1 DPMPERVVSLANE
14 VSDLATDKLR
24 AIERV
29 ANQTQML
36 ALNARIQAAHAGER
50 GAAFSVVSEE
60 VGQVAGHV
68 KELSEG
74 LSDELRPRISQL
86 DQLGRALTL
95 AVPGQRA
102 TDLALYAVELI
113 DRNLYERTCDVRWWA
128 TDSAVVDVCTD
139 PTAEGAVPH
148 ACHRLGVILS
158 SYTVYLDLWVAD
170 RNGRVIAHG
179 RPDRYRGVIGSD
191 VSNERWFQ
199 QAMATRSGEDFAVDD
214 IMRLQHLDNESVA
227 TYATAIRAGAENH
240 GQAIGALG
248 IFFDWGPQAQGI
260 VEGLRFNDDER
271 SRTRAMLL
279 DANHRVIASTGN
291 EGLLTERFPLKE
303 DGREGGY
310 YTDGNKIIGFHRTPG
325 YETYEG
331 LGWLGCIVQERAA
344 PQD

>member
-1 DPMPERVVSLANE
+1 MPQRVVHLANE
-14 VSDLATDKLR
+14 VSELATEKLR

-68 KELSEG
+68 KALSEG
-74 LSDELRPRISQL
+74 LSEELAPRVGEI
-86 DQLGRALTL
+86 DRLGRDLVES
-95 AVPGQRA
+95 VPGQRA

-113 DRNLYERTCDVRWWA
+113 DRNLFERSCDVRWWA
-128 TDSAVVDVCTD
+128 TDAAVVDVCAD
-139 PTAEGAVPH
+139 PTADGAVDY

-179 RPDRYRGVIGSD
+179 RPDRYAQVIGTN
-191 VSNERWFQ
+191 VSGEAWFE

-214 IMRLQHLDNESVA
+214 ITRNARLDNEPVA
-227 TYATAIRAGAENH
+227 TYATAIRTGGETH
-240 GQAIGALG
+240 GEAIGALG
-248 IFFDWGPQAQGI
+248 IFFEWGPQAQGI
-260 VEGLRFNDDER
+260 VDGLRLSDEER
-271 SRTRAMLL
+271 PRTRAMLL
-279 DANHRVIASTGN
+279 DANHRVIASTGG
-291 EGLLTERFPLKE
+291 EGLLTERFPLRE

-310 YTDGNKIIGFHRTPG
+310 YTDGNRIIGFHRTPG

-331 LGWLGCIVQERAA
+331 LGWLGCIVQERRDDAL
-344 PQD
+344 